1 MKYQEI
7 APRHIIPLLI
17 SLLYT
22 STSAL
27 AGSEITGTVPFRIHE
42 HLIIVQ
48 GSVDGSDSLNLA
60 LDTGACFTVLSKQVG
75 KKLGLKGVSVRASAF
90 GQPVKMKKVDL
101 ARLTLGRVEFEQ
113 VEARLCDLPPVDG
126 VRLDGLIGLNVLKR
140 ATVTLDFEKGDLVFG
155 QARQLSHNTRFYGG
169 LNFIPVTMTVNGKA
183 LRLALD
189 TAACGLVLY
198 RGAIGDRIEIRRTN
212 STEYRFLVGG
222 RVRME
227 EVILSN
233 VVLADSYWEE
243 LPAYLMDRK
252 KSGNENV
259 MGNLGVSSLGL
270 KTLQFDVETGQLGW
284 EP

>member
-1 MKYQEI
+1 
-7 APRHIIPLLI
+7 
-17 SLLYT
+17 
-22 STSAL
+22 
-27 AGSEITGTVPFRIHE
+27 
-42 HLIIVQ
+42 
-48 GSVDGSDSLNLA
+48 
-60 LDTGACFTVLSKQVG
+60 
-75 KKLGLKGVSVRASAF
+75 
-90 GQPVKMKKVDL
+90 
-101 ARLTLGRVEFEQ
+101 
-113 VEARLCDLPPVDG
+113 
-126 VRLDGLIGLNVLKR
+126 
-140 ATVTLDFEKGDLVFG
+140 
-155 QARQLSHNTRFYGG
+155 
-169 LNFIPVTMTVNGKA
+169 MTVNGKA